1 MPIASVNGQNLYYED
16 TGGRGPV
23 LVFSH
28 GLLMDHTMFAPQVQ
42 ALQGRFRCISWDERG
57 HGATATPGQCA
68 PFSYYDSANDL
79 VALLDHLG
87 VERAVLVGMSQG
99 GYLSLR
105 AALTHPQRVRALV
118 LIDTQALKEDPAK
131 MPAHQAVVARW
142 SQQGL
147 DADMAAGLERTILGD
162 GWEGAAA
169 WKRIWQ
175 GVDAAN
181 LQQCFATL
189 DARDDISARMGEI
202 RAPAL
207 VIHGAQD
214 RAITLERARAMA
226 DALPRARW
234 VEIEGAG
241 HAPNLTH
248 PELVNAAMQAFL
260 GTLAPQG

>member
-1 MPIASVNGQNLYYED
+1 MPFATVNGQRLFYED
-16 TGGRGPV
+16 TGGSAPV

-28 GLLMDHTMFAPQVQ
+28 GLLMDHRMFAPQV
-42 ALQGRFRCISWDERG
+42 AAFRHGWRCISWDERG

-105 AALTHPQRVRALV
+105 AALIHPQRVRALV

-147 DADMAAGLERTILGD
+147 DAEMATGLERTILGD
-162 GWEGAAA
+162 GWEGAAT

-175 GVDAAN
+175 GVDVAN

-207 VIHGAQD
+207 VIHGTQD

-248 PELVNAAMQAFL
+248 PEPVNAAMQAFL

>member
-1 MPIASVNGQNLYYED
+1 MPYAPVNGQRLFYED
-16 TGGRGPV
+16 SGGSGPV
-23 LVFSH
+23 LIFSH
-28 GLLMDHTMFAPQVQ
+28 GLLMDHRMFAPQVAAFQ
-42 ALQGRFRCISWDERG
+42 DRWRCIAWDERG

-87 VERAVLVGMSQG
+87 VAQAVLVGMSQG

-105 AALTHPQRVRALV
+105 CALTHPQRVRGLV

-142 SQQGL
+142 TQQGL
-147 DADMAAGLERTILGD
+147 DAELATGLERTILGD
-162 GWEGAAA
+162 DWEGAAE

-181 LQQCFATL
+181 LLQSFATL

-202 RAPAL
+202 TVPAL
-207 VIHGAQD
+207 VLHGTQD
-214 RAITLERARAMA
+214 RAISTDRARAMA
-226 DALPRARW
+226 DALPRAQW
-234 VEIEGAG
+234 VEVPGAG

-248 PELVNAAMQAFL
+248 PDAVNTAMQVFL
-260 GTLAPQG
+260 AGLR

>member
-1 MPIASVNGQNLYYED
+1 MPFAAVNGQRLFYED
-16 TGGRGPV
+16 TGGSGPV

-28 GLLMDHTMFAPQVQ
+28 GLLMDHRMFAPQV
-42 ALQGRFRCISWDERG
+42 AAFRPSWRCISWDERG

-118 LIDTQALKEDPAK
+118 LIDTQALKEDPTK

-147 DADMAAGLERTILGD
+147 DADMATGLERTILGD
-162 GWEGAAA
+162 GWEGATA

-175 GVDAAN
+175 GVDVVN
-181 LQQCFATL
+181 LQQSFATL
-189 DARDDISARMGEI
+189 DARDDISGRMGEI
-202 RAPAL
+202 RVPAL
-207 VIHGAQD
+207 VVHGTQD
-214 RAITLERARAMA
+214 RAIPLERARAMA
-226 DALPRARW
+226 DALPHARW
-234 VEIEGAG
+234 VEVDGGG

-248 PELVNAAMQAFL
+248 PEPVNAAMRDFL
-260 GTLAPQG
+260 GTLAPLG

>member
-1 MPIASVNGQNLYYED
+1 
-16 TGGRGPV
+16 
-23 LVFSH
+23 
-28 GLLMDHTMFAPQVQ
+28 
-42 ALQGRFRCISWDERG
+42 
-57 HGATATPGQCA
+57 
-68 PFSYYDSANDL
+68 
-79 VALLDHLG
+79 
-87 VERAVLVGMSQG
+87 MSQG

-248 PELVNAAMQAFL
+248 PEPVNAAMQAFL